1 MKNTTTFEINK
12 NKEAIEQRMFA
23 LLDNKFSDEIY
34 LNTKSAN
41 KEDIG
46 IIISCKKNVLL
57 FALMPFFENVRIN
70 IKQIT

>member
-46 IIISCKKNVLL
+46 IIISCQKNVLL
-57 FALMPFFENVRIN
+57 FALMPFLKMFVLISS
-70 IKQIT
+70 K

>member
-12 NKEAIEQRMFA
+12 NNEAIEQRMFA

-41 KEDIG
+41 KDDIG
-46 IIISCKKNVLL
+46 IIISFQKNVLL

>member
-46 IIISCKKNVLL
+46 IIISCQKNVLL